1 MIGKF
6 VHFPVFIISFL
17 IGIIFVFLAS
27 PDNKTVH
34 VYPTPDNVDKIQY
47 IDHAENCY
55 AFKSQKISCPQE
67 KHAIKTIP
75 LQTPHK

>member
-6 VHFPVFIISFL
+6 IHFPIFIISFL

-47 IDHAENCY
+47 IDHAENHICCRGRKKQQ
-55 AFKSQKISCPQE
+55 A
-67 KHAIKTIP
+67 AI
-75 LQTPHK
+75 